1 MSHSICKFCLKMGF
15 IKRNDM
21 TFIKLNYAIYLLL
34 VIAIIGVVYSIDHK
48 KYRAWL
54 RDCFNLTPTLS
65 LYLSK
70 ILFGV
75 SVILIATSLLDLRG
89 PQEQVNTPLS
99 DQKTVVLIDA
109 SSSMLVE
116 DVQPNRFKRA
126 LTVARHFVKNAVGH
140 QISIIVFSDISKR
153 LIPFTD
159 DIDLL
164 DARLA
169 GLEDER
175 LRGGGSNIT
184 SALSETVQSLK
195 LESSNGKPG
204 GNILLITDAEENGM
218 DIKLEETSG
227 ISLALVGIG
236 TVSGGKIPMRTK
248 RGTFSGYKT
257 HMNKEVI
264 SKLDEKFLDRI
275 ASNFK
280 RARKWVVLSFSMPTE
295 EVLNFFREGTI
306 SSDGIDQTK
315 IRPVLSQWLVVAG
328 ILFYALSVILGNM
341 RSYSTITLVLVMTF
355 LSINTG
361 TVRAQ
366 DKTEEDKK
374 EKISQEILEDLDKDW
389 SADQK
394 QHLALELA
402 KNNDLEKASQLYQEA
417 KDDLTLKAKT
427 NYGITLLAK
436 GDEKGLK
443 VLDEVLKENSSKDV
457 ELERQIHSNI
467 KKYLLAS
474 GSGGDGEQED
484 KDQKDQK
491 DKKSGSGKSGKENKD
506 KNNNE
511 KNETGD
517 KDKKDDEKG
526 KDEDEK
532 ENQNGDEQKDKQI
545 TNMAQREREIDK
557 KRKMM
562 KVPALLKQLMQ
573 DDRALQSEFIDTET
587 TDKNNSREKR
597 DW

>member
-1 MSHSICKFCLKMGF
+1 
-15 IKRNDM
+15 M
-21 TFIKLNYAIYLLL
+21 TFIKLNYAIYLLATL
-34 VIAIIGVVYSIDHK
+34 LFVGFIYSIDHK
-48 KYRAWL
+48 KYRLWI
-54 RDCFNLTPTLS
+54 RDCFNLSPTLS

-70 ILFGV
+70 ILFLC
-75 SVILIATSLLDLRG
+75 SVLFFAAALLDLRG

-218 DIKLEETSG
+218 DLKIDETTG
-227 ISLALVGIG
+227 ISLALIGIG

-275 ASNFK
+275 ASHFQ
-280 RARKWVVLSFSMPTE
+280 RAKKWIVLSFSMPTE

-306 SSDGIDQTK
+306 STEGIDQTK
-315 IRPVLSQWLVVAG
+315 IRPVLSQWLIAIG
-328 ILFYALSVILGNM
+328 IILYVLSIIAGNM
-341 RSYSTITLVLVMTF
+341 RSYSIMSNLVVLIL
-355 LSINTG
+355 LSSG
-361 TVRAQ
+361 AEQLMAQ
-366 DKTEEDKK
+366 ESSEVDLQKA
-374 EKISQEILEDLDKDW
+374 KISQEILENLGEDWSPEQKQQIALDLAKKNELDK
-389 SADQK
+389 A
-394 QHLALELA
+394 ALLYKEA
-402 KNNDLEKASQLYQEA
+402 EGDLS
-417 KDDLTLKAKT
+417 LKAKA
-427 NYGITLLAK
+427 NYGVTLLAK
-436 GDEKGLK
+436 GDQKGLK
-443 VLDEVLKENSSKDV
+443 VLDEVLKENSAKDV

-467 KKYLLAS
+467 KKFLLS
-474 GSGGDGEQED
+474 NGGGGEGKDKD
-484 KDQKDQK
+484 KDQKDTK
-491 DKKSGSGKSGKENKD
+491 DKKPGSGKSGEDNKDKKENKD
-506 KNNNE
+506 SGDQDKN
-511 KNETGD
+511 
-517 KDKKDDEKG
+517 DDEKG
-526 KDEDEK
+526 KDE
-532 ENQNGDEQKDKQI
+532 ENKDDQNGNKQKDKQI

-587 TDKNNSREKR
+587 NDKNNSREKR